1 MKQKTWDET
10 RARALLA
17 EGKSDLEVA
26 EMVGA
31 TVGALRSWKSKNGL
45 TQKRSAPAKSET
57 VKAAA
62 ETPPKPP
69 PISSLPVEVSFSY
82 DGCAVSLTAS
92 DMARA
97 LWGSQYLR
105 RILEDIEAV
114 GERERERERE
124 REPWPELTAKA
135 A

>member
-17 EGKSDLEVA
+17 EGRSDMEVA

-31 TVGALRSWKSKNGL
+31 TIGALRSWKNRNGL
-45 TQKRSAPAKSET
+45 TQKRKAPVKSET
-57 VKAAA
+57 VKPAA
-62 ETPPKPP
+62 ETLPKPP
-69 PISSLPVEVSFSY
+69 PISTLPVEISFSY
-82 DGCAVSLTAS
+82 DGCTISLTAP

-124 REPWPELTAKA
+124 PWPKLTAKA